1 MNYSDSN
8 GRVNILGDNV
18 MDQFQL
24 YDKVLTNNDDNY
36 HKTAMTGNWESN
48 VLSRTFF
55 SKENMDIIQNGLRAG
70 VYNKSNK
77 RFLIGKQDDDTL
89 KMIMRSIFLQHAKNM
104 PDKITEQ
111 VKELN
116 KMVLDY
122 AIPQVMGDAIGYV
135 KYKNDSSMMYNVM
148 DRPTSTY
155 HNNTLEWKKWF

>member
-55 SKENMDIIQNGLRAG
+55 SKENIKK
-70 VYNKSNK
+70 KSN
-77 RFLIGKQDDDTL
+77 
-89 KMIMRSIFLQHAKNM
+89 
-104 PDKITEQ
+104 
-111 VKELN
+111 
-116 KMVLDY
+116 
-122 AIPQVMGDAIGYV
+122 
-135 KYKNDSSMMYNVM
+135 
-148 DRPTSTY
+148 TSL
-155 HNNTLEWKKWF
+155 H